1 MPNGEK
7 RSSDWPEALVM
18 IVTVLAIAAMIIVA
32 VLVNGHV

>member
-7 RSSDWPEALVM
+7 FNNDWAGA
-18 IVTVLAIAAMIIVA
+18 IVIIVGILAMAAMFIVA